1 MYADSSALLKLV
13 VSEPESPV
21 LESYLERADRV
32 FSSEIT
38 DVEVVRVARRLEGE
52 RGIAKANE
60 VLEKVSLLE
69 FDSQAR
75 QRAKDLEPTTL
86 RSLDAIQVAA
96 ALHLQYAEVVFIGYD
111 KRLQEAAKAAGLKI
125 ESPGA

>member
-1 MYADSSALLKLV
+1 MYADSSALVKLV
-13 VSEPESPV
+13 VTEPESQA

-38 DVEVVRVARRLEGE
+38 DVEVVRVARRLEGD

-86 RSLDAIQVAA
+86 RSLDAIQVAS
-96 ALHLQYAEVVFIGYD
+96 ALHLHYVDVVFVGYD
-111 KRLQEAAKAAGLKI
+111 RRLQEAAEAAGLKI